1 MCRTFSGILI
11 LIFAFKFGFA
21 QSESV
26 ECSPAA
32 EIYRAGF
39 GSRVCFNEIVQ
50 TKDSCVD
57 LSIGFDDIG
66 LVVKFHRSRLNSWR
80 YVGIDSK
87 NDNFTGE
94 MKIEVTDNPDG
105 SLSSAI
111 LTVIPPKDSLKTN
124 MPLVQVQ
131 GDIVSNRPQLA
142 TVDYSISE
150 SHYLCTNPVR
160 VITDRKFTFPPGYM
174 RRDQRLNHAELSM
187 FHSGKSVR
195 MPTYASVRE
204 RGILIFEYKV
214 LNPSK
219 LTYDDP
225 DEIERK
231 EAWKNKFKKREKKKK
246 AKRTRKI
253 KINLL

>member
-21 QSESV
+21 QSEAAG
-26 ECSPAA
+26 CSPVV

-39 GSRVCFNEIVQ
+39 GSRVCFNEITQ
-50 TKDSCVD
+50 AKDSCVD
-57 LSIGFDDIG
+57 LSINFDDIG
-66 LVVKFHRSRLNSWR
+66 LVVKFHRTRLNSWQ

-87 NDNFTGE
+87 NDNFTGV
-94 MKIEVTDNPDG
+94 MKVDVTFNADG
-105 SLSSAI
+105 SFNGAI
-111 LTVIPPKDSLKTN
+111 LTVVPPKDSMATN

-131 GDIVSNRPQLA
+131 GDRVSNRPQLA
-142 TVDYSISE
+142 AVDYSISE
-150 SHYLCTNPVR
+150 SHYLCTNTVR
-160 VITDRKFTFPPGYM
+160 FITDRKFTFPPGYM

-195 MPTYASVRE
+195 MPTSASVRE

-214 LNPSK
+214 LNPGK
-219 LTYDDP
+219 LTYDNP
-225 DEIERK
+225 DEIEKK

-246 AKRTRKI
+246 EKRTRKI